1 MQVIAIDRLE
11 KGGSLAA
18 FFSLAF
24 WFVVSLVIAHAS
36 AFAEG
41 KPLGD
46 TKLETDQVVQALIA
60 KSKLKKLVQ
69 EPRWIALLHVNEDGF
84 QIKNADFLLSSRA
97 PSLQSELDA
106 TLHFLYAGENKNVCR
121 FPARYLWLRQQ
132 LDAPELPL
140 ALCEDFQEFIQRAPA
155 EHISLVFA
163 SENISQPSSMM
174 GHVFLKL
181 SGVDVGGSYREHA
194 ISFFTDAAGFNAPK
208 LFFDSMVVG
217 KRGFFAL
224 SPYSEKLQLYLGE
237 EQRNVWE
244 YRLRL
249 DQEQSYL
256 LQAHLIELK
265 QTELTYFFQKYNCA
279 TVVDFILAVG
289 SGRSSRNAGFWLTP
303 KDVVKRAQQVDLIE
317 TSMVLPPNRWLVRA
331 FADNLSWSDVEQVKS
346 AVEQLQLPTIRPD
359 EILRL
364 EQIRSLALAYLS
376 YREEQKSVNVTQA
389 ALYRSRLQEFA
400 PTAKSGF
407 SFSVDE
413 RRNPYN
419 MPQDS
424 QWDIGLVRRHGE
436 NFARYTVTPASHHL
450 EDNNRSYANES
461 ELVLFEAS
469 VLQNLQRRQFLLDQ
483 FMIYSAKSLIPY
495 DAMTG
500 GLSGT
505 VLVNLGPQFGRDGE
519 LKQTWQAGAGIGLSQ
534 RWMSDIDFSAQLHG
548 GLSNRLG
555 QFQVFLQ
562 PQVTIV
568 VRSLFDTKTILSFS
582 HLSTLAHDQHGVR
595 SLRWQQSKY
604 FSGQTWSL
612 HASLQRDWM
621 ADRAKNQFELRLRHL
636 F

>member
-1 MQVIAIDRLE
+1 MQIIAFNRIK
-11 KGGSLAA
+11 KGGCQAA
-18 FFSLAF
+18 FFSLVF
-24 WFVVSLVIAHAS
+24 WFVVLLLIAHPN
-36 AFAEG
+36 AFAEVEQQ
-41 KPLGD
+41 D
-46 TKLETDQVVQALIA
+46 DAKLETRKVVQTLIE
-60 KSKLKKLVQ
+60 KSKLRKLVQ
-69 EPRWIALLHVNEDGF
+69 EPRWLALLHVNEDGF
-84 QIKNADFLLSSRA
+84 QIKNGDFLLSARA

-106 TLHFLYAGENKNVCR
+106 TLHFLYLGESKNVCR

-132 LDAPELPL
+132 LDAPELPIN
-140 ALCEDFQEFIQRAPA
+140 LCEDFQEFIQRAPA
-155 EHISLVFA
+155 EQISLVFA

-181 SGVDVGGSYREHA
+181 SGADVQGSYREHA

-249 DQEQSYL
+249 DHAQRYL

-317 TSMVLPPNRWLVRA
+317 TSIVLPPNRWLVRA
-331 FADNLSWSDVEQVKS
+331 FSDNLSWTDVEQTKG
-346 AVEQLQLPTIRPD
+346 AVEQLQLPKMSPN
-359 EILRL
+359 EILRQ

-376 YREEQKSVNVTQA
+376 YREEQKSVNATQA
-389 ALYRSRLQEFA
+389 ALYRSRLQEYA

-407 SFSVDE
+407 GFSVDE

-424 QWDIGLVRRHGE
+424 QWDIGLVRRNGE

-450 EDNNRSYANES
+450 EDDNRSYANES
-461 ELVLFEAS
+461 ELLIFEAS
-469 VLQNLQRRQFLLDQ
+469 FLQNLMRRQFLLDQ
-483 FMIYSAKSLIPY
+483 FMIYSAKSMIPY

-500 GLSGT
+500 GVSGA
-505 VLVNLGPQFGRDGE
+505 VQVNLGPQFGRHGE

-534 RWMSDIDFSAQLHG
+534 RWMSDLDFSMQVNS

-555 QFQVFLQ
+555 QYRLFLQ

-568 VRSLFDTKTILSFS
+568 VRSLFDMKTILSYS
-582 HLSTLAHDQHGVR
+582 HLSTVAHDQHGVH
-595 SLRWQQSKY
+595 SLRWQQAKY
-604 FSGQTWSL
+604 FAGQTWSL
-612 HASLQRDWM
+612 HASFQRDWV
-621 ADRAKNQFELRLRHL
+621 ADHVKNQFELRIRHL